1 MRRNCIAWICL
12 AVACGG
18 GREEDGDGSGSF
30 TTTNGTTLTTTDPG
44 TTGGSGDE
52 ESMSGPMES
61 DSIGKLDVAGA
72 DNTSGGT
79 GEECAGIDV
88 MSDVGLQPADI
99 IVIVDNSGSMEFE
112 ANSVQNY
119 LNMFSSQIFLAN
131 IDAHVVLIS
140 SYPDVGHGICLD
152 PPLGSGGCPADDNN
166 PPGYTHVAQEVD
178 SNNALQILLSTQPM
192 WAGAMRATASKHII
206 VVTDDESDLDAASF
220 TGMWAALDPTYS
232 PFFFHAIAAQQD
244 PVTSCIDGNASH
256 CCAISAAAGFVYHM
270 LVDQTGGVW
279 GNLCDQEFQP
289 IFDAVAEQVVQG
301 SALACEYAIPDPP
314 EGEDFDPMQVNVE
327 FEDDVGGV
335 LQIGYVESA
344 ADCAGVT
351 DGWYYDDPAMP
362 TQIILCSQTCDKIQ
376 GFTMASVSIGF
387 GCATVPAG

>member
-1 MRRNCIAWICL
+1 MIA
-12 AVACGG
+12 ACGG
-18 GREEDGDGSGSF
+18 GREEEGDGSGSF
-30 TTTNGTTLTTTDPG
+30 TTTNATTLTTTDPA

-61 DSIGKLDVAGA
+61 NDSIGKLDVAGA

-79 GEECAGIDV
+79 GEECAAIEEEG
-88 MSDVGLQPADI
+88 MVGLQPADI

-140 SYPDVGHGICLD
+140 SYPNVGHGICLD

-166 PPGYTHVAQEVD
+166 PPGYTHVNQEVD
-178 SNNALQILLSTQPM
+178 SNNALQILISTQPM

-220 TGMWAALDPTYS
+220 TAMWAALDPTYS
-232 PFFFHAIAAQQD
+232 PFSFHAIAALQD
-244 PVTSCIDGNASH
+244 PVSSCIDGNASG
-256 CCAISAAAGFVYHM
+256 CCAISAAAGFIYHE
-270 LVDQTGGVW
+270 LVNNTGGVW
-279 GNLCDQEFQP
+279 GNLCEQEFQP
-289 IFDAVAEQVVQG
+289 IFDEVATAVVQG
-301 SALACEYAIPDPP
+301 SAIACEFTIPPP
-314 EGEDFDPMQVNVE
+314 PDGEEFDPGEVNVE
-327 FEDDVGGV
+327 FNDGVGT
-335 LQIGYVESA
+335 LEIGYVEGL

-351 DGWYYDDPAMP
+351 NGWYYDDPANP
-362 TQIILCSQTCDKIQ
+362 TTILLCPQTCETIQ
-376 GFTMASVSIGF
+376 GFEMAQILIGF